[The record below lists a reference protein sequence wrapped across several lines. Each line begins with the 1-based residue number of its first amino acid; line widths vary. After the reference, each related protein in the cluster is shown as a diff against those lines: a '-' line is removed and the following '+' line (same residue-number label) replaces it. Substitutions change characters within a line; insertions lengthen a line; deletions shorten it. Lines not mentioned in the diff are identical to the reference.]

1 LPNIVLIKKAYMLL
15 ADRGFSTVS
24 AKVLNEHV
32 KKKILDSQKNEVT
45 EYHIYDK
52 LSNSI
57 KDAHNKKILK
67 LISKDE
73 LDHYYF
79 WKKITKEDVSPNKLK
94 AWMYILIA
102 RIFGITFGIKLMERG
117 EEQAQI
123 TYKEISKSV
132 PKAKAIV
139 EDEDEHE
146 KKLISMIDED
156 RLKYVGSMVRG
167 LSDALVELTGALAGF
182 TFALQNRSLIVMI
195 GLITGIAACLSMAAS
210 EYLAT
215 KSEESGLNPIKASL
229 YTSIAYFLTVM
240 LLISPYIFFSNVFL
254 SLGITIFNA
263 IMIIF
268 VFSFYVSIAKDI
280 SIKSRFSEMVLIS
293 LGIATLTF
301 CIGILARTYL
311 HIEV

>member
-1 LPNIVLIKKAYMLL
+1 MLL

-24 AKVLNEHV
+24 AKVLNEEV
-32 KKKILDSQKNEVT
+32 KKKIFDSQKNEIT

-52 LSNSI
+52 LSNSV
-57 KDAHNKKILK
+57 KDAYNKKILK

-79 WKKITKEDVSPNKLK
+79 WKKITKVDVNPNKLK

-139 EDEDEHE
+139 DDEDEHE
-146 KKLISMIDED
+146 KKLINMIDED

-182 TFALQNRSLIVMI
+182 TLALQNRSLIVMI

-215 KSEESGLNPIKASL
+215 KSEESGLNPIKASF
-229 YTSIAYFLTVM
+229 YTSIAFFLTVM
-240 LLISPYIFFSNVFL
+240 LLISPFIFFSNVFL

-268 VFSFYVSIAKDI
+268 VFSFYISIAKDI
-280 SIKSRFSEMVLIS
+280 SFKSRFSEMVLIS
-293 LGIATLTF
+293 LGIAGLTF
-301 CIGILARTYL
+301 CIGLLARTYL